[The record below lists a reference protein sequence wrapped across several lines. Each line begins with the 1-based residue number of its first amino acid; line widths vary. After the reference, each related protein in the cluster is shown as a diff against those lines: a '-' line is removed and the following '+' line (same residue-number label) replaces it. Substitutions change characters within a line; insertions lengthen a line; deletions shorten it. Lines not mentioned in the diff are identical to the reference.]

1 MAFTL
6 TPALADD
13 FVGRKEITS
22 ELVNQ
27 LSSRNKIGYSL
38 SGVRRIGKTS
48 ILKEVERRLT
58 ENRKVPV
65 AYVSVWRVSPNTID
79 EFVRVA
85 NRAALNAFRN
95 RLPAKFKFE
104 ELLVT
109 GKAAL
114 TRFLNSLKLSAKV
127 TDDLEVSISYV
138 RREASDVDDALT
150 GCLSLIEHLGEMTRT
165 NSVLI
170 VDEFPSLVDL
180 TYGAKN
186 QKIGDSMIKLI
197 RTLYEGFK
205 RTKLVIS
212 GSYRQTMRNLV
223 AEQSAPFYKQLLLR
237 EIEPFSESEY
247 KEFLQHYLPGLKFT
261 RDAVWEQLYRITN
274 GIPYNLQLLGS
285 EIQLQG
291 LNDLSS
297 EKLSGVV
304 DGVLRKEGELSF
316 KEFVDDLTPSEVKV
330 LRALARSSD
339 IKPSGIAA
347 QQFMDKDTVGYSLSL
362 LVNKGIIVRRGRGA
376 YVFPDNLFGEWLKS
390 SDDL

>member
-1 MAFTL
+1 
-6 TPALADD
+6 
-13 FVGRKEITS
+13 
-22 ELVNQ
+22 
-27 LSSRNKIGYSL
+27 
-38 SGVRRIGKTS
+38 
-48 ILKEVERRLT
+48 
-58 ENRKVPV
+58 
-65 AYVSVWRVSPNTID
+65 
-79 EFVRVA
+79 
-85 NRAALNAFRN
+85 
-95 RLPAKFKFE
+95 
-104 ELLVT
+104 
-109 GKAAL
+109 
-114 TRFLNSLKLSAKV
+114 
-127 TDDLEVSISYV
+127 
-138 RREASDVDDALT
+138 
-150 GCLSLIEHLGEMTRT
+150 MTRT

-223 AEQSAPFYKQLLLR
+223 AKQSAPFYKQLLLR

-247 KEFLQHYLPGLKFT
+247 KEFLQHYLPSLKFA
-261 RDAVWEQLYRITN
+261 RDAVREQLYRITS

-304 DGVLRKEGELSF
+304 EGVLRKEGELSF

>member
-138 RREASDVDDALT
+138 RREASDVDDALA
-150 GCLSLIEHLGEMTRT
+150 GCFSLIEHLGEMTRT

-223 AEQSAPFYKQLLLR
+223 AKQSAPFYKQLLLR

-261 RDAVWEQLYRITN
+261 RDAVREQLYRITS